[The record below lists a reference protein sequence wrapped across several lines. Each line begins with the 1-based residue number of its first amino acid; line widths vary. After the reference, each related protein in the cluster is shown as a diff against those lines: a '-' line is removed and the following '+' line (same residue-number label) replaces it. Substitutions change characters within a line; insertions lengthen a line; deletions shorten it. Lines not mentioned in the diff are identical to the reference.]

1 MFKSLDSFHCYNS
14 ARDSVFLDPQ
24 MTPARGSER
33 KIVESN
39 ITKSYL
45 LGQLGAYSD
54 HSSLNKVIYK
64 SLSMKEVIVLL
75 GLFTQNK
82 TALYWPSQFSDS
94 VVKRKT
100 LVIFR
105 NNKWGT

>member
-1 MFKSLDSFHCYNS
+1 MLKSLDSFHCYPG
-14 ARDSVFLDPQ
+14 ARDTVFQDPQ
-24 MTPARGSER
+24 MTPARGNER
-33 KIVESN
+33 EIVESN
-39 ITKSYL
+39 ITESYL

-82 TALYWPSQFSDS
+82 TALILALA
-94 VVKRKT
+94 V
-100 LVIFR
+100 
-105 NNKWGT
+105 